1 MERRVEG
8 IYPNVEEALR
18 AVDRLRE
25 QGYSRENITL
35 VANDEVRR
43 TFGSDVD
50 ADVSTQ
56 DIDQDRSMDRVDEG
70 DEDRSVWE
78 SIKDF
83 FTMDDTYDDANYDDP
98 NYDVEN
104 DPLYAHRSAIT
115 QGEIAVLVTGEPT
128 MDVGMDRTDTTDT
141 MDMGTPVTDTDRTRD
156 DVDDETIELREE
168 RLKVDKEKEKTGEV
182 HVSKKVVED
191 TETVE
196 VPVTKEEVTIERK
209 PVTGDKTS
217 DGEIE
222 ITDDEE
228 IVIPVEEEKVKPKK
242 ETDVVEEV
250 EIKKETKQD
259 SQTVGDTVRHEE
271 LEVEEDGDV
280 LDSRDKNVDNPDDDK
295 LDREISNDRF
305 GDDDRRNNR

>member
-83 FTMDDTYDDANYDDP
+83 FTMDDTYDDP

-104 DPLYAHRSAIT
+104 DPLYAHRSVIT
-115 QGEIAVLVTGEPT
+115 QGKIAVLVTGEPT

-191 TETVE
+191 TEIVE

>member
-70 DEDRSVWE
+70 DDDRSVWE

-305 GDDDRRNNR
+305 GYDDRRNNR

>member
-70 DEDRSVWE
+70 DDDRSVWE

-168 RLKVDKEKEKTGEV
+168 RLKVDKEKTGEV

-228 IVIPVEEEKVKPKK
+228 IVIPIEEEKVKPKK

-295 LDREISNDRF
+295 LDREISDDRF

>member
-70 DEDRSVWE
+70 DDDRSVWE

-168 RLKVDKEKEKTGEV
+168 RLKVDKEKEKLAKYMSV
-182 HVSKKVVED
+182 KKSL
-191 TETVE
+191 
-196 VPVTKEEVTIERK
+196 
-209 PVTGDKTS
+209 KTQ
-217 DGEIE
+217 
-222 ITDDEE
+222 
-228 IVIPVEEEKVKPKK
+228 
-242 ETDVVEEV
+242 
-250 EIKKETKQD
+250 KQ
-259 SQTVGDTVRHEE
+259 
-271 LEVEEDGDV
+271 
-280 LDSRDKNVDNPDDDK
+280 
-295 LDREISNDRF
+295 
-305 GDDDRRNNR
+305 

>member
-83 FTMDDTYDDANYDDP
+83 FTMDDTYDDP

-104 DPLYAHRSAIT
+104 DPLYAHRSVIT

>member
-228 IVIPVEEEKVKPKK
+228 IVIPIEEEKVKPKK

>member
-83 FTMDDTYDDANYDDP
+83 FTMDDTYDDP

-104 DPLYAHRSAIT
+104 DPLYAHRSVIT
-115 QGEIAVLVTGEPT
+115 EGEIAVLVTGEPT

-141 MDMGTPVTDTDRTRD
+141 MDMDPPVTDTDRTRD

-168 RLKVDKEKEKTGEV
+168 RLKVDKEKEKLAKYMSV
-182 HVSKKVVED
+182 KKSL
-191 TETVE
+191 
-196 VPVTKEEVTIERK
+196 
-209 PVTGDKTS
+209 KTQ
-217 DGEIE
+217 
-222 ITDDEE
+222 
-228 IVIPVEEEKVKPKK
+228 
-242 ETDVVEEV
+242 
-250 EIKKETKQD
+250 KQ
-259 SQTVGDTVRHEE
+259 
-271 LEVEEDGDV
+271 
-280 LDSRDKNVDNPDDDK
+280 
-295 LDREISNDRF
+295 
-305 GDDDRRNNR
+305 

>member
-83 FTMDDTYDDANYDDP
+83 FTMDDRKSTRLNSSHVAIS
-98 NYDVEN
+98 
-104 DPLYAHRSAIT
+104 YA
-115 QGEIAVLVTGEPT
+115 
-128 MDVGMDRTDTTDT
+128 
-141 MDMGTPVTDTDRTRD
+141 
-156 DVDDETIELREE
+156 
-168 RLKVDKEKEKTGEV
+168 
-182 HVSKKVVED
+182 
-191 TETVE
+191 
-196 VPVTKEEVTIERK
+196 
-209 PVTGDKTS
+209 
-217 DGEIE
+217 
-222 ITDDEE
+222 
-228 IVIPVEEEKVKPKK
+228 
-242 ETDVVEEV
+242 
-250 EIKKETKQD
+250 
-259 SQTVGDTVRHEE
+259 
-271 LEVEEDGDV
+271 
-280 LDSRDKNVDNPDDDK
+280 
-295 LDREISNDRF
+295 
-305 GDDDRRNNR
+305 